1 MSKKVK
7 LIPME
12 ITRKEASAMGL
23 DPTDVRPVKI
33 GSRLVYDLLIPAESE
48 EQYRG
53 IIRDIWAEEKRV
65 ERSRRCTIS
74 NGHGKTKR
82 CEGHCNQCE
91 QLKTGSTISLDD
103 MKEENGKEISEP
115 IAETSSTILTAM
127 LFQDLI
133 DILNNQDPTL
143 AEIFS
148 LLYDGESQRSIAR
161 ITGINAQ
168 STVQDR
174 IRRIRHILQQYVSR
188 EDIMG

>member
-33 GSRLVYDLLIPAESE
+33 GSRLVYGLLIPAGSE
-48 EQYRG
+48 EQYRD
-53 IIRDIWAEEKRV
+53 IIRDIWAEEKRI
-65 ERSRRCTIS
+65 ERSRRCTIP

-91 QLKTGSTISLDD
+91 QLKTGSTISLDY

-127 LFQDLI
+127 LFQDLM

-174 IRRIRHILQQYVSR
+174 FRGIRHILQQYVSR
-188 EDIMG
+188 EDIIG

>member
-1 MSKKVK
+1 
-7 LIPME
+7 
-12 ITRKEASAMGL
+12 
-23 DPTDVRPVKI
+23 
-33 GSRLVYDLLIPAESE
+33 
-48 EQYRG
+48 
-53 IIRDIWAEEKRV
+53 
-65 ERSRRCTIS
+65 
-74 NGHGKTKR
+74 
-82 CEGHCNQCE
+82 
-91 QLKTGSTISLDD
+91 

-127 LFQDLI
+127 LFQDLM

-148 LLYDGESQRSIAR
+148 LLYDGESPRSIAR

>member
-33 GSRLVYDLLIPAESE
+33 GSRLVYGLLIPAESE

-65 ERSRRCTIS
+65 ERSRRCTIP

-91 QLKTGSTISLDD
+91 QLKTGSTISLDY

-127 LFQDLI
+127 LFQDLM

-168 STVQDR
+168 STVQYR

-188 EDIMG
+188 EDIIG